1 MLHMQKNAS
10 CMLETLCSH
19 GNTERFCILT
29 FWSLF
34 FLKCVYWLTCKNAF
48 IWFFA
53 SIWLDGHLTWSFT
66 SLSMIIAAWFLDWQK
81 NRRERAYKDE
91 IEKKVEKLKRRSKRT
106 KNHEREET
114 KKYQS
119 EVGKEERGRE
129 RNE

>member
-1 MLHMQKNAS
+1 
-10 CMLETLCSH
+10 
-19 GNTERFCILT
+19 
-29 FWSLF
+29 
-34 FLKCVYWLTCKNAF
+34 
-48 IWFFA
+48 
-53 SIWLDGHLTWSFT
+53 
-66 SLSMIIAAWFLDWQK
+66 MIIAAWFLDWQK

-129 RNE
+129 REMNRLKE